1 MKFFKTLFLFSPLFA
16 AAQVDIQAANKCRE
30 TNYQFFRQ
38 GKQEQQSSKTYDKK
52 GNLLSQIDTFSSRN
66 TGDYTNEYA
75 YEYDAN
81 GNNSQIIYKLNGQI
95 KKVTKK
101 SYNGLGKL
109 LSESISADGKVS
121 PLSLLTTNDGEKTQ
135 VFYAQDGIT
144 ELSKEKS
151 FFNKAGQL
159 VKKELSSAN
168 GVLMMS
174 ETKNYDLQGNIT
186 QNIHFDAAD
195 KVTLSTNYEYDAKGN
210 LLNDKTFRNNI
221 ILAETKNEYDLAGK
235 LIKKTRLNG
244 QNQVD
249 YHFTYEYDLLG
260 NMTKENYFYNNQ
272 VMSVRTFEY
281 DTNGN
286 KIKESYLDRTGT
298 VSMYKVWA
306 FDCK

>member
-1 MKFFKTLFLFSPLFA
+1 MNFFKTLFLFSPLFA

-38 GKQEQQSSKTYDKK
+38 GQQEQQSSKIYDKK

-66 TGDYTNEYA
+66 TGDYTNEYT

-81 GNNSQIIYKLNGQI
+81 GNNSQIVYKLNGQI

-135 VFYAQDGIT
+135 VFYAQDGTT

-151 FFNKAGQL
+151 LFNKAGQL

-168 GVLMMS
+168 GILMMS
-174 ETKNYDLQGNIT
+174 EIKSYDLQGNIT
-186 QNIHFDAAD
+186 QNTHFDAAD
-195 KVTLSTNYEYDAKGN
+195 QVTLSTNYEYDAKGN

-235 LIKKTRLNG
+235 LIKKTRLNA

-260 NMTKENYFYNNQ
+260 NMIKENYFYNNQ
-272 VMSVRTFEY
+272 VMSIRTFEY

-286 KIKESYLDRTGT
+286 KIKESYLDRTGNI
-298 VSMYKVWA
+298 SMYKVWA